1 MSNRQQTG
9 QSTIEMIVLSL
20 VLAPLFLI
28 VPILGKYMDIAQ
40 TTSIASRYVAF
51 EGATHHNASLS
62 GWKSDTELATEV
74 RRRFYSRH
82 SLSIKTNDVVSEADE
97 DRNTLWVDH
106 RGNPLLADFNQ
117 VSVNTRKQSTSSI
130 FNGLNALFD
139 VSDDFELDNDNL
151 YRGEVNV
158 QLASIEGLAPF
169 DTLNLNIRRHTVVV
183 VDAWA
188 SKNASEVEGKVKDAG
203 LIFPHQVLNVPASLL
218 NPAISL
224 FEFNASPPDIGKVEP
239 DHVPSDRLK

>member
-9 QSTIEMIVLSL
+9 QSSIEMIVLSL
-20 VLAPLFLI
+20 VLVPLFLI

-51 EGATHHNASLS
+51 EGASHHNSSLS

-82 SLSIKTNDVVSEADE
+82 SLSIKTNDVVSEIDE
-97 DRNTLWVDH
+97 DRNPLWVNH
-106 RGNPLLADFNQ
+106 RGDPLLQDFNQ
-117 VSVNTRKQSTSSI
+117 ISVNTRKQSTSSI
-130 FNGLNALFD
+130 FNGLSALFD
-139 VSDDFELDNDNL
+139 VSDDFDLDNDNL

-158 QLASIEGLAPF
+158 QLANIAGLIPF
-169 DTLNLNIRRHTVVV
+169 DAINLNIRRHTVVL
-183 VDAWA
+183 VDPWA
-188 SKNASEVEGKVKDAG
+188 AKHAAEVESKVKDAG

>member
-1 MSNRQQTG
+1 MSNRPQTG

-20 VLAPLFLI
+20 VLVPLFLI
-28 VPILGKYMDIAQ
+28 VPMLGKYMDIAQ

-82 SLSIKTNDVVSEADE
+82 SFSIKTNDVVSEIDE
-97 DRNTLWVDH
+97 DKNPLWVNH
-106 RGNPLLADFNQ
+106 RGDPLLQDFNQ
-117 VSVNTRKQSTSSI
+117 ISVNTRKQSTSSI
-130 FNGLNALFD
+130 FNGLSALFD

-158 QLASIEGLAPF
+158 QLANIAGLIPF
-169 DTLNLNIRRHTVVV
+169 DAINLNIRRHTVIL
-183 VDAWA
+183 VDPWA
-188 SKNASEVEGKVKDAG
+188 AKHAAEVESKVKDAG

-224 FEFNASPPDIGKVEP
+224 FEFNASPPEIGKVEP